1 MIRRL
6 LLVAAAA
13 AAVVTATAAPV
24 VAGGEEATLVDGTTK
39 FVERTANQVLQNV
52 PSPGGWQERHVC
64 AWSDDVDKSVCV
76 YFPWPI

>member
-6 LLVAAAA
+6 ALVAAAF
-13 AAVVTATAAPV
+13 VTVATASAIPV
-24 VAGGEEATLVDGTTK
+24 LADGTVVDNTTK
-39 FVERTANQVLQNV
+39 LVEKTTNQVLKNV

-64 AWSDDVDKSVCV
+64 AWSDNVDRSVCV